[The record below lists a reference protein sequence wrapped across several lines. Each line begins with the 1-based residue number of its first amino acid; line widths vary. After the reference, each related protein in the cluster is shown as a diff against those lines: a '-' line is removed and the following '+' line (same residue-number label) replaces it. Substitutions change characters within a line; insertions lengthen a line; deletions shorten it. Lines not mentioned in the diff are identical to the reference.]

1 MGVLCGNLLHS
12 YWWPIKIVD
21 LATCIKHGGLPWLRL
36 ILPEDFPPNHPWFI
50 GIFLEINHRC
60 TAICPQAVLAVLDLK
75 RTLLL
80 LATGSGK
87 SLCYQLPAYLS
98 LGHVVFSSWWRSS
111 ESCDLV
117 GKWCVCICIYIYIY
131 IHNYMYCIHII
142 VQYIMFSSIFL
153 IINSYKYYH
162 HHYQY
167 LR

>member
-1 MGVLCGNLLHS
+1 MGVPSGNLLHS
-12 YWWPIKIVD
+12 YWWPIEIVD
-21 LATCIKHGGLPWLRL
+21 LATCIKHGDLPWLRL

-98 LGHVVFSSWWRSS
+98 LGHVFFPHGGDLQKVVTWS
-111 ESCDLV
+111 EN
-117 GKWCVCICIYIYIY
+117 GVCICIYIYIY
-131 IHNYMYCIHII
+131 T
-142 VQYIMFSSIFL
+142 
-153 IINSYKYYH
+153 
-162 HHYQY
+162 
-167 LR
+167 

>member
-1 MGVLCGNLLHS
+1 MGVPSGNLLHS
-12 YWWPIKIVD
+12 YWWPIEIVD
-21 LATCIKHGGLPWLRL
+21 LATCIKHGDLPWLRL

-98 LGHVVFSSWWRSS
+98 LGHVFFHMGEIFRKLWLGRKMVCVYVFT
-111 ESCDLV
+111 
-117 GKWCVCICIYIYIY
+117 YIYIY
-131 IHNYMYCIHII
+131 IIICIHII
-142 VQYIMFSSIFL
+142 VYIYTHIIFSSI
-153 IINSYKYYH
+153 IIFNSYKYYH
-162 HHYQY
+162 HHY
-167 LR
+167 